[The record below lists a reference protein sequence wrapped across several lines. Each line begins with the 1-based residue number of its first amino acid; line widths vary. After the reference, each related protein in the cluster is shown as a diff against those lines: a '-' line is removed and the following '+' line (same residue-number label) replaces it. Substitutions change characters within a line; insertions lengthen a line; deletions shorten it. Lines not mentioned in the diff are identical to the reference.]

1 MKKLYTSILLL
12 TYSIVSISQSID
24 IEPYASGF
32 TNPVSIK
39 HAGDNRLFIVERAG
53 VIKIVNNDG
62 STNPTPFID
71 INTLVSNSGGERG
84 LLGLAFHPNYLTNG
98 FFYVNYIN
106 NNGDTV
112 ISRFVTNPP
121 DDNTAN
127 PSTEEILLTI
137 AQPYSNHN
145 GGDIAFGSDGY
156 LYIATGDGGSGGDP
170 ENRSQ
175 NLNSLLGKLLRIDV
189 NTASGGNNY
198 GIPSDN
204 PFVGTAN
211 ARDEIWAYGLRN
223 PWRFSFDR
231 QTNDIW
237 IADVGQNNIEEI
249 NMVPITTAG
258 VNYGWRCYEGNS
270 AYNTTGC
277 PDVNTITFPVSQY
290 SHSGNGAF
298 KCSITGGYRYRGT
311 AQSTLSGLY
320 FFADYCSNE
329 IGILEYNGTTWDMS
343 FTQQYSGNNWT
354 AFGEDVDGE
363 IYVAGLSSGN
373 IFKIVDTNLSTDEF
387 NLSSVKMYP
396 NPTNDM
402 VYFDSSSA
410 TNIISKITIY
420 NIQGTA
426 IKTVNNTNNS
436 SIKVS
441 TKDIASGLYL
451 TEITATNGKTSLKK
465 LIIY

>member
-121 DDNTAN
+121 DGNTAN

-198 GIPSDN
+198 GIPNDN

-237 IADVGQNNIEEI
+237 IADVGQNDIEEI

-290 SHSGNGAF
+290 SHSGSGAF

-441 TKDIASGLYL
+441 TKDLASGLYL

>member
-121 DDNTAN
+121 DNNTAN

-198 GIPSDN
+198 RIPSDN

-237 IADVGQNNIEEI
+237 IADVGQNDIEEI

-290 SHSGNGAF
+290 SHSGSGAF
-298 KCSITGGYRYRGT
+298 KCSISGGYRYRGT

-387 NLSSVKMYP
+387 NLSSIKMYP

-402 VYFDSSSA
+402 VYFDNSSA
-410 TNIISKITIY
+410 TNNISKIIIY

-441 TKDIASGLYL
+441 TKDLASGLYL
-451 TEITATNGKTSLKK
+451 TEITATNEKTSLKK

>member
-237 IADVGQNNIEEI
+237 IADVGQNDIEEI

-290 SHSGNGAF
+290 SHSGSGAF

-441 TKDIASGLYL
+441 TKDLASGLYL